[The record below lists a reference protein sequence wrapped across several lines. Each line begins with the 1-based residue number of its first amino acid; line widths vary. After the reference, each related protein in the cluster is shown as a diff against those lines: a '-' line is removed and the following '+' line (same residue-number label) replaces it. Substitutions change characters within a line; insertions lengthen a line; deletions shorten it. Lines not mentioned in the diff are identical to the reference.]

1 MTFNFAEFTSIAR
14 SFMETSC
21 VVDDMIEIVQK
32 VYSVPNNDLLTSVSE
47 HADRSL
53 LGELLRRRS
62 GLDVI
67 ASM

>member
-21 VVDDMIEIVQK
+21 VVDDMIEIVQ

-53 LGELLRRRS
+53 LGELLRRRG